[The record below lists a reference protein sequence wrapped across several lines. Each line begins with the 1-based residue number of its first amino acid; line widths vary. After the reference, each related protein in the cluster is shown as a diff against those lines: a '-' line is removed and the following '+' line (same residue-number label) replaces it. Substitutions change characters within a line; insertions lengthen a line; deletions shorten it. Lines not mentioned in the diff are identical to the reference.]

1 MRGCGRRLRGAIDHG
16 MNPLA
21 RLRERGWGRGALL
34 LSACKIQSGFDRLT
48 AAELLFSCVAK
59 RKVTKRECHPEAALA
74 GLLPGKSVRRGW
86 AFRAGILPARKGEP
100 IHGLARCAAWSSP
113 PHRRPGAPEEQAR
126 IVRARS
132 RSAGLRAVAVAVASV
147 RWERAAL
154 PGAPMARRAGGGKS
168 AGWLAGMRASFSPG
182 QESRRKTPESAPH
195 TEGRMPGGRAIG
207 VPLSLVT
214 FSRACERK

>member
-1 MRGCGRRLRGAIDHG
+1 MRGCERRLRGAIDHG

-74 GLLPGKSVRRGW
+74 GLLPGKSVRRGR

-100 IHGLARCAAWSSP
+100 IHGLARCAA
-113 PHRRPGAPEEQAR
+113 
-126 IVRARS
+126 
-132 RSAGLRAVAVAVASV
+132 
-147 RWERAAL
+147 
-154 PGAPMARRAGGGKS
+154 
-168 AGWLAGMRASFSPG
+168 
-182 QESRRKTPESAPH
+182 
-195 TEGRMPGGRAIG
+195 
-207 VPLSLVT
+207 
-214 FSRACERK
+214 

>member
-59 RKVTKRECHPEAALA
+59 RKVTKREGHPEAALA
-74 GLLPGKSVRRGW
+74 GLLPGKSVRRGR

-100 IHGLARCAAWSSP
+100 IHGLARCAA
-113 PHRRPGAPEEQAR
+113 
-126 IVRARS
+126 
-132 RSAGLRAVAVAVASV
+132 
-147 RWERAAL
+147 
-154 PGAPMARRAGGGKS
+154 
-168 AGWLAGMRASFSPG
+168 
-182 QESRRKTPESAPH
+182 
-195 TEGRMPGGRAIG
+195 
-207 VPLSLVT
+207 
-214 FSRACERK
+214 